1 VGSEQTATNSAQSVS
16 SADFCLFYCSLFFRF
31 TMDDLELST
40 AELPAAM
47 RTWFDSQPAVVVSIE
62 RSGEDRVIVRP
73 LPDISPELLA
83 RIYVT
88 LAQYREA
95 LMNLT

>member
-1 VGSEQTATNSAQSVS
+1 
-16 SADFCLFYCSLFFRF
+16 
-31 TMDDLELST
+31 MDDLELST

-47 RTWFDSQPAVVVSIE
+47 RAWIDSQPAVVASIE
-62 RSGEDRVIVRP
+62 RSAKDRVIVRL
-73 LPDISPELLA
+73 LPGISPELLA
-83 RIYVT
+83 RIHVT